1 MDEGGRDREKRMR
14 MNLNRGGKSGLRIA
28 AAVAALIL
36 PGLAKGAPY
45 YWSGDQASSGTVNSP
60 INGSWSSG
68 STANWYQDPTGA
80 TTYGVGVNP
89 ASANTTSVFFGGD
102 SGTNSYKVSANAG
115 ITINNIV
122 LQDAAA
128 VSNTLDFTLTGSS
141 KLSMAAPSSG
151 GSPVGFQQTG
161 SANWNFT
168 NGGGATAP
176 MRFSNSASVTGNGSG
191 NITFSTPFATNGSA
205 ENFTVNE
212 TGGAV
217 ITFAVSNGSM
227 VGAGKTWTIQNGIV
241 DFQNSS
247 AFGNTT
253 GSAVSFTGGTVEST
267 TGTTLGNYS
276 GGITFGGN
284 FVLGGP
290 ANWSMGS
297 SPVTVASTAND
308 RRKHG
313 RNHRVRP
320 SPAPLPA
327 RVESLWML
335 RARAN

>member
-1 MDEGGRDREKRMR
+1 
-14 MNLNRGGKSGLRIA
+14 
-28 AAVAALIL
+28 
-36 PGLAKGAPY
+36 
-45 YWSGDQASSGTVNSP
+45 
-60 INGSWSSG
+60 
-68 STANWYQDPTGA
+68 
-80 TTYGVGVNP
+80 
-89 ASANTTSVFFGGD
+89 
-102 SGTNSYKVSANAG
+102 
-115 ITINNIV
+115 
-122 LQDAAA
+122 
-128 VSNTLDFTLTGSS
+128 
-141 KLSMAAPSSG
+141 MAAPSSG
-151 GSPVGFQQTG
+151 GCPVGFQQTG

-176 MRFSNSASVTGNGSG
+176 IRFSNSASVTGNGSG
-191 NITFSTPFATNGSA
+191 NITFSTPFATNGSP

-297 SPVTVASTAND
+297 SAVSVASTRTIVANTGGTTGTTIAGAISGAGGITID
-308 RRKHG
+308 STSTGKVTFTNTG
-313 RNHRVRP
+313 
-320 SPAPLPA
+320 
-327 RVESLWML
+327 
-335 RARAN
+335 